1 MDRIRFLD
9 NERHLTRAG
18 KIGVGSGATLLA
30 VGLMGVAVGVL
41 LHRLIQLDSVLDTG
55 GDWNDEGVSERW
67 F

>member
-9 NERHLTRAG
+9 DDRRLTRAG
-18 KIGVGSGATLLA
+18 RIGVGSGASLVI
-30 VGLMGVAVGVL
+30 VGLLGVAAGVL

-55 GDWNDEGVSERW
+55 GDWEDDGVSERW